1 MKDYNENVARLAG
14 IATEM
19 IAVSDKGHAECR
31 DENCVSL
38 FGLAKDCAYRIRT
51 AAEKESRE
59 HDVKFG
65 KVAGTKDMINRQRTG

>member
-1 MKDYNENVARLAG
+1 MKDYNENVVRLAG
-14 IATEM
+14 IAAAM

-51 AAEKESRE
+51 AAEKESRA
-59 HDVKFG
+59 HDAKFG
-65 KVAGTKDMINRQRTG
+65 RLAGKSGMINKQRTG

>member
-1 MKDYNENVARLAG
+1 MQDYNANIRKLAN

-19 IAVSDKGHAECR
+19 IDIADKGHAECH

-51 AAEKESRE
+51 AAERESQL
-59 HDVKFG
+59 HDVKYRSG
-65 KVAGTKDMINRQRTG
+65 SGA